1 MHPVEL
7 IIALLAAAVV
17 LGLLSRLVR
26 VPDPILL
33 VLGGLILGL
42 QPGVPQF
49 TLDHNLVFLLFLP
62 PLLYAGAFHTD
73 WNEFRTYIRP
83 IGLLAVGLVL
93 GTSAAVALVAN
104 LTFGLPW
111 AYGFL
116 LGAIISPPDAVAA
129 MAITKRLKV
138 PRRLIAILEGESLV
152 NDASALVA
160 YRMALAAI
168 ISGQFSVVQ
177 ASWEFVSVSIGGIAI
192 GLAVGWLATRI
203 HPFLERRKLTDAKLS
218 ITITL
223 LTPFAAYFPAEHLH
237 VSGVLAVVAAGL
249 WVGNRCESVFSKELY
264 EEARAVWEWIDFLL
278 NSLIFILIGL
288 QLRYIL
294 DELRDDYTM
303 EQLVWYATAVS
314 LTVIAVRL
322 LWVFPA
328 AYLPRILFRRIRE
341 REPHP
346 PWQGVLVIG
355 WTGLRG
361 VVSLAAAMA
370 IPPKLPDGSAFPY
383 RGLILFLTFGVIFV
397 TLVGQGLS
405 LPWLIRLFRV
415 EQMKIDVEPT
425 ETETAEVS
433 DDEPRLGR

>member
-1 MHPVEL
+1 LHPVEL
-7 IIALLAAAVV
+7 IICLLAAAVV
-17 LGLLSRLVR
+17 LGILSRLVR

-33 VLGGLILGL
+33 VLGGLLLGL

-83 IGLLAVGLVL
+83 ISMLAIGLVL

-104 LTFGLPW
+104 RMFGLPL

-138 PRRLIAILEGESLV
+138 PRRLTAILEGESLV

-168 ISGQFSVVQ
+168 ASGYFSIVQ
-177 ASWEFVSVSIGGIAI
+177 ASWKFVSVSIGGIAI
-192 GLAVGWLATRI
+192 GLFVGWLATRI
-203 HPFLERRKLTDAKLS
+203 HPYLERKKLTDAKLS

-223 LTPFAAYFPAEHLH
+223 LTPFAAYLPAEHLH
-237 VSGVLAVVAAGL
+237 VSGVLAVVTAGL
-249 WVGNRCESVFSKELY
+249 WVGNRCEMVFSKKLY
-264 EEARAVWEWIDFLL
+264 EEAKSVWEWIDFLL

-303 EQLVWYATAVS
+303 EQLVWYGMAIS
-314 LTVIAVRL
+314 LTVILVRL
-322 LWVFPA
+322 IWVFPA
-328 AYLPRILFRRIRE
+328 AYVPRMLSKRIRE
-341 REPHP
+341 REPYP

-370 IPPKLPDGSAFPY
+370 IPPKLPDGSTFPH
-383 RGLILFLTFGVIFV
+383 RGLILFLTFWVIFV

-415 EQMKIDVEPT
+415 EQMKIDVEPN
-425 ETETAEVS
+425 ERELVEES